1 MNRVPVIIHES
12 DLTPGLAN
20 KISSMFATEICTTFP
35 ETAEYFRS
43 KNTRYIGAVVRDEL
57 KEGKAAKGLAYCG
70 FTRNKPIMLIMGGS
84 LGSKKINELVW
95 LNLEALL
102 AQFQIVHICGKNQV
116 NDSIRT
122 NGYQQFEYINDELAD
137 VMAMADM
144 VVSRAGSNS
153 IFEFLTLRKPMLL
166 IPLSKAVS
174 RGDQILNAKS
184 FKAQG
189 LCEFLEEEE
198 LESERFVDMILRLY
212 EKRLDYIHN
221 MEKIN
226 TDQSTSK
233 LLDLIKVYA

>member
-116 NDSIRT
+116 NDSIVR
-122 NGYQQFEYINDELAD
+122 
-137 VMAMADM
+137 M
-144 VVSRAGSNS
+144 VISN
-153 IFEFLTLRKPMLL
+153 
-166 IPLSKAVS
+166 
-174 RGDQILNAKS
+174 LN
-184 FKAQG
+184 
-189 LCEFLEEEE
+189 
-198 LESERFVDMILRLY
+198 
-212 EKRLDYIHN
+212 
-221 MEKIN
+221 
-226 TDQSTSK
+226 T
-233 LLDLIKVYA
+233 

>member
-1 MNRVPVIIHES
+1 M
-12 DLTPGLAN
+12 
-20 KISSMFATEICTTFP
+20 
-35 ETAEYFRS
+35 
-43 KNTRYIGAVVRDEL
+43 
-57 KEGKAAKGLAYCG
+57 
-70 FTRNKPIMLIMGGS
+70 
-84 LGSKKINELVW
+84 
-95 LNLEALL
+95 
-102 AQFQIVHICGKNQV
+102 

-189 LCEFLEEEE
+189 LCEILEEEE